1 MSNTSESTK
10 AARPHFAL
18 AILLALVAALT
29 IAACGDDDTVGGGGG
44 DGGGETEVA
53 QSGPVRGELTISNW
67 PAYMD
72 TGRNN
77 TVAEFEQ
84 ATGVQV
90 DYIEDVNDNA
100 EFFGKLR
107 PQLERGQSGGRSIFV
122 VTDWMAKQMY
132 DLGYLQELDHAD
144 LTTVFDNILPS
155 LESPSFDPERK
166 FSVPWQS
173 GMTGIMVNEELAPD
187 VRSVNDLFDPEYE
200 GKVTMLSEMRDTVP
214 LVMKADGVDP
224 ADAEKQDWLDAID
237 KLREAAESG
246 QIRRFTGNDYNQDMT
261 NENVVAAIGWS
272 GDTSI
277 IENPDVRWRMP
288 AEGCILWS
296 DNMVIPTGAPNTPAA
311 LAWMNFV
318 YRPRVQAD
326 IAEYVQYVTPVQGVD
341 DVLRERD
348 PELADN
354 QLIFPDEEFTDE
366 CSTQPD
372 PPGSAEDQQEVTEAF
387 QDMITGQG

>member
-1 MSNTSESTK
+1 MSNTSETTR
-10 AARPHFAL
+10 AARPRSAL
-18 AILLALVAALT
+18 AILLAVVAAVA
-29 IAACGDDDTVGGGGG
+29 IGACGDDDTVGGGN
-44 DGGGETEVA
+44 GGGEAQVA

-72 TGRNN
+72 TGKEN
-77 TVAEFEQ
+77 TVAEFED
-84 ATGVQV
+84 ATGVTV
-90 DYIEDVNDNA
+90 DYVEDVNDNA

-122 VTDWMAKQMY
+122 VTDWMAKQMH
-132 DLGYLQELDHAD
+132 DLGYLQELDHGD

-155 LESPSFDPERK
+155 LESPSFDPERE

-173 GMTGIMVNEELAPD
+173 GMTGIMVNEQLAPD
-187 VRSVNDLFDPEYE
+187 IRSVNDLFDPKYK

-224 ADAEKQDWLDAID
+224 ADADKQDWLDAIE

-296 DNMVIPTGAPNTPAA
+296 DNMVIPKGAPNTAAA

-348 PELADN
+348 PQLADN
-354 QLIFPDEEFTDE
+354 QLIFPNDEFTAE

-372 PPGSAEDQQEVTEAF
+372 PPGSEADRQEVTEAF